1 MLRVTSTRLND
12 TPGLFRSRDVMMS
25 GNTRN
30 FKISSIFR
38 PAAERKLSPEAA
50 PDMQRVRSLQQTPK
64 RKASNERQLSCIMPR
79 ILLSQEA
86 TAGTK
91 ALGTYM
97 RQTRGG
103 ISMAAIYKEG
113 TAMSQ
118 RRFLRGITRRKKR
131 KKEGGT
137 VRPGASEEKP
147 SLRMEHQKR
156 ERERRWWKARRG
168 GNVAFWKGVPFT
180 KHFPRRDRAAACQ
193 LKLTGDDLLR
203 ASEAIEERGKRSANR
218 NTYDRP
224 I

>member
-1 MLRVTSTRLND
+1 
-12 TPGLFRSRDVMMS
+12 MS

-30 FKISSIFR
+30 FKITSIFR
-38 PAAERKLSPEAA
+38 PAAERELSPEAA

-118 RRFLRGITRRKKR
+118 RRFLRGITRRKKQE
-131 KKEGGT
+131 KKEGGQ
-137 VRPGASEEKP
+137 GATRGQRGETQSKNGTP
-147 SLRMEHQKR
+147 KK
-156 ERERRWWKARRG
+156 RERRWWKARRG

-203 ASEAIEERGKRSANR
+203 ASEAIAERGEIRK
-218 NTYDRP
+218 
-224 I
+224 